1 MDVSTTLTA
10 NSDQINACDLF
21 GGPITVK
28 VKSVNLGGSKDQPM
42 SLYLEGDR
50 QPFKPCLSMRRI
62 LVKLWGKESD
72 TWIGKSM
79 TLYCDESVMWA
90 GERAGGIRISHMQ
103 GLPSPQDVIVRASSH
118 SVTKYTVLPLIIDLP
133 PYLDEDI
140 NVNKD
145 NWRTYFAEGKKPD
158 DLINSIQQ
166 KFTLTEKQISSIKQL
181 AEAA

>member
-1 MDVSTTLTA
+1 MDISKTLQA
-10 NSDQINACDLF
+10 KSDQLNACDLF

-28 VKSVNLGGSKDQPM
+28 VKKVNIADSDQPV
-42 SLYLEGDR
+42 SIYLDGDR

-62 LVKLWGKESD
+62 LAKLWGKESESW
-72 TWIGKSM
+72 TGKSM
-79 TLYCDESVMWA
+79 SLYCDDSVKWA

-103 GLPSPQDVIVRASSH
+103 GLPSPQDVTVRASKH
-118 SVTKYTVLPLIIDLP
+118 TVVTYTILPLVIDLP
-133 PYLDEDI
+133 AYADEDI
-140 NVNKD
+140 NINKD
-145 NWRTYFAEGKKPD
+145 NWRTFFAEGKKPD